1 MLFFISDD
9 LAHRAT
15 NNERPV
21 IEALSSLGYFW
32 RIGCCLVDA
41 SRTALESLRC
51 IKELSEDY
59 GLILSRKQDVTGL
72 YQKIDFFVVLQPC
85 DGKPDKNI
93 DGAIGRSVNIAEF
106 DNRIKFGLNIVLCE
120 NVRDYDFY
128 LWGSKYFSDIDSDV
142 FRLNTLGYNGGG
154 AVIVESAKH
163 LSDYPCLA
171 ICDNDKKY
179 PEDDDGDTL
188 KDLRAFYL
196 ASRLELAWQYE
207 LKVHEV
213 ENLIP
218 LSLMCMVYGTKG
230 TLKKIKKT
238 KSNPNYGVFF
248 SFFDFKEGLK
258 RSTLREMNNNAV
270 PSLSNYITIL
280 KLFNITQQKI
290 DQVLASSYK
299 KNEPTM
305 LLGVSKDLL
314 KLTVE
319 FLEANNLSTPV
330 VVDAH
335 QSDDWTNIMRK
346 IWSIGCA
353 NNPRRL

>member
-9 LAHRAT
+9 LAHRAA
-15 NNERPV
+15 NNERSV

-41 SRTALESLRC
+41 SRAALDTLRS

-59 GLILSRKQDVTGL
+59 ELILLRKQDVTGL
-72 YQKIDFFVVLQPC
+72 YQKIDFFVVLQSC
-85 DGKPDKNI
+85 DSAPDKYI
-93 DGAIGRSVNIAEF
+93 DGAIGRSVNIAKF
-106 DNRIKFGLNIVLCE
+106 DNRIKFALNIVLCE

-128 LWGSKYFSDIDSDV
+128 LWGAKYFSDIDNDV
-142 FRLNTLGYNGGG
+142 FKLNTLGYNGGG

-163 LSDYPCLA
+163 LSDYPCLT

-179 PEDDDGDTL
+179 PEDDEGNTL

-196 ASRLELAWQYE
+196 ASRLVLTWQFE

-218 LSLMCMVYGTKG
+218 LSLLCMVWGTKG
-230 TLKKIKKT
+230 LPKKMKKI
-238 KSNPNYGVFF
+238 KSNPNYGMFF

-258 RSTLREMNNNAV
+258 RSTLREMNINAV
-270 PSLSNYITIL
+270 PSLHNYISVL
-280 KLFNITQQKI
+280 KLLGLSQKRI

-299 KNEPTM
+299 KNEPAM
-305 LLGVSKDLL
+305 LHGVSKDLL

-335 QSDDWTNIMRK
+335 QSEDWTNIMRK

-353 NNPRRL
+353 NNPRRV